1 MTEEEKT
8 FLSGAAPPHNPEKN
22 IKTKYEK
29 TNTTRR
35 KRPPCPSFLNASI
48 TLIRH
53 PWMVLSV
60 ARRHSWMF
68 LSGI

>member
-35 KRPPCPSFLNASI
+35 KRPPCPSFL
-48 TLIRH
+48 
-53 PWMVLSV
+53 
-60 ARRHSWMF
+60 
-68 LSGI
+68 